1 MAVPAALPQGETDL
15 TAMLDR
21 GWIRGIT
28 LAAAFVLILLVTL
41 FPRPLTVED
50 GSPIGH
56 GILAL
61 IMWGLSAGFVHGV
74 GFVPYNRILRVLLGP
89 AVAWLVMGVA
99 LTFYVQYFLR

>member
-1 MAVPAALPQGETDL
+1 MTALL
-15 TAMLDR
+15 AH

-28 LAAAFVLILLVTL
+28 LIAAFVFMVLVTL
-41 FPRPLTVED
+41 FPRPLTAED

-74 GFVPYNRILRVLLGP
+74 GFVPDNRILRVLLGP
-89 AVAWLVMGVA
+89 AVAWMGMGVA
-99 LTFYVQYFLR
+99 LAFYVQYFMRG